1 MPIEIKMRKMKVTI
15 NKNAPV
21 VQSKEIIIHAK
32 PEKVWEI
39 MIDIDKWSDWNK
51 NIREAKTIGTPS
63 VGSTFKWTNNGSKI
77 TSTIHTLKKN
87 SMIGWTGK
95 NFAAKAIHNWYL
107 TPTEDGTKVLT
118 EESMESWIMSLM
130 KKKMNNI
137 LAEDMTSWLEFLKVE
152 SEK

>member
-1 MPIEIKMRKMKVTI
+1 MRKMKVTI

-51 NIREAKTIGTPS
+51 NIREAKTMGAPS

-77 TSTIHTLKKN
+77 ASTIHTLERN
-87 SMIGWTGK
+87 SKLGWTGK

-107 TPTEDGTKVLT
+107 TPTDDGTKVLT